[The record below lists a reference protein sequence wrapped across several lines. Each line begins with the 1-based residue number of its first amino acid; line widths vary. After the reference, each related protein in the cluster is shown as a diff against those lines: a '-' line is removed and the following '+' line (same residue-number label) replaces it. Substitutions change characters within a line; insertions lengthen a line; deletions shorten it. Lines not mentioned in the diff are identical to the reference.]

1 MNCKEPGALKWSQ
14 ITFLVKLFDD
24 VYHVALDNLLYDAN
38 LYNELIP

>member
-1 MNCKEPGALKWSQ
+1 MNCKEPGELKWSQ
-14 ITFLVKLFDD
+14 ITFFVKLFDD